1 MRRKPCPHCEK
12 GELLVVKAEVVRN
25 EQAQREEHTTTYVCE
40 KCGKPGT
47 SYQQMDGEGKLRERK
62 VLCDDCAKNDGWFKR
77 TFGWTNFAR
86 KM

>member
-40 KCGKPGT
+40 KCGKPT
-47 SYQQMDGEGKLRERK
+47 VETWDRPMKRK
-62 VLCDDCAKNDGWFKR
+62 WSNDR
-77 TFGWTNFAR
+77 RA
-86 KM
+86 